1 MSKSTLAALAVPFA
15 TAAVLAATALITRE
29 PAAALASEGMHVTTT
44 FTAGRAAAE
53 VEGTWTI
60 TPRDDGRLQLN
71 LHYEEN
77 SNWGR
82 GIDRADLRGLS
93 DDALNAAASTPVA
106 FRIEREAGVFDMEG
120 AFREGRG
127 AGHFRFTPNREFA
140 ATLRSLGVEGA
151 GAATDRDL
159 MNLAMADATAANTRA
174 LMALDLGSVDLKQ
187 LVELSIFNVTPE
199 YVREMRALGIDGT
212 NSVRGVVE
220 MRIHNISTAYVRE
233 LESLG
238 YRDLSRRQL
247 LDMGIHGVTAARV
260 RELQALGYENLTAR
274 QLVDMRIHGVTPE
287 YIRQVREAGFRDLTP
302 QALVDFRIHNV
313 TPQFVRELEALGY
326 RDLSRQQL
334 LDMGIHGVTPEFIR
348 EIRAAGFENVSP
360 ETLVRM
366 KIHGIGSDYVR
377 TRRRG
382 E

>member
-1 MSKSTLAALAVPFA
+1 MQKPTIAALAVPFA
-15 TAAVLAATALITRE
+15 TVAVLSATALITRE
-29 PAAALASEGMHVTTT
+29 PKNALASEGIHVTTT
-44 FTAGRAAAE
+44 FTAGRSDAAA

-60 TPRDDGRLQLN
+60 TPREDGRLQLN
-71 LHYEEN
+71 LHYET

-93 DDALNAAASTPVA
+93 DAAVNATTSTPVA

-127 AGHFRFTPNREFA
+127 AGHFRFAANREFA
-140 ATLRSLGVEGA
+140 ATLRLLGVEGA
-151 GAATDRDL
+151 DGATDRDL
-159 MNLAMADATAANTRA
+159 MNLAMADASAANVRA
-174 LMALDLGSVDLKQ
+174 LMALDLGSVDLKE

-199 YVREMRALGIDGT
+199 YVREMRSLGIDGT
-212 NSVRGVVE
+212 NSVRGMVE
-220 MRIHNISTAYVRE
+220 LRIHHISTAYVRE
-233 LESLG
+233 LESIG
-238 YRDLSRRQL
+238 YRDLTRRQL
-247 LDMGIHGVTAARV
+247 LDMGIHGVTVERV
-260 RELQALGYENLTAR
+260 RELRALGYENLTAR

-302 QALVDFRIHNV
+302 ESLVDFRIHNV
-313 TPQFVRELEALGY
+313 TPEFVRALEALGY
-326 RDLSRQQL
+326 RDLSRRQL
-334 LDMGIHGVTPEFIR
+334 LDMGTHGVTPEFIR
-348 EIRAAGFENVSP
+348 EVRAAGFENLSP